1 MIIIINN
8 EIPEN
13 ENPKKLLIFFNRV
26 IKFNKEQEEQDLKH

>member
-13 ENPKKLLIFFNRV
+13 ENSKNSLIFFNRV
-26 IKFNKEQEEQDLKH
+26 IRFNKEKEEQDLKH

>member
-13 ENPKKLLIFFNRV
+13 ENPKKSLIFLNRV